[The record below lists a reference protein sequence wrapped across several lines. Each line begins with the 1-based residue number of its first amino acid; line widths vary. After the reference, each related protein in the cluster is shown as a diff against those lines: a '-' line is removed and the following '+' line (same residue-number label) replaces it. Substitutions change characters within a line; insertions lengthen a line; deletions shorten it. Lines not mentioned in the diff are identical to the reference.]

1 MSVVN
6 QSAMLKLLS
15 RRIFSSQN
23 LLFWADRVLIRV
35 VQIVLPILPFSLE
48 RWLKPKSYY
57 QSDSDFI
64 ILWFSG
70 LLPWIDNYAHI
81 FGFIFGILLSFA
93 LLPYVTFGSE
103 DRRRKLIIK
112 ITCIVLVIVLYVVLF
127 IVFYV
132 TPIRECKGC
141 RYINCVP
148 FKSDFC
154 ENMGVEVEATETKFE
169 WEGDD
174 LSNLWSWNKN
184 EFMKISQSVVYL
196 LEISHSFLFDFKSTG
211 IPWHFD

>member
-1 MSVVN
+1 MSFIFICLWKSVVN

-15 RRIFSSQN
+15 RRIFSSQIFYSEPIEY
-23 LLFWADRVLIRV
+23 LYELFKWFCPFRH
-35 VQIVLPILPFSLE
+35 FSLE
-48 RWLKPKSYY
+48 RWLKPKSDYL
-57 QSDSDFI
+57 SDSDFI

-174 LSNLWSWNKN
+174 LSNLWS
-184 EFMKISQSVVYL
+184 
-196 LEISHSFLFDFKSTG
+196 
-211 IPWHFD
+211 